1 MNEAYLS
8 SLARYSREIMYSYKF
23 LGCMKTI
30 DEEFVDRANLIMS
43 ATARPTKRVRTRC
56 HEDAQSRLSRAGSSQ
71 IIYAIHEKMF
81 SNAKTTQHIANP

>member
-43 ATARPTKRVRTRC
+43 AIARPTKEFAHVVTGTR
-56 HEDAQSRLSRAGSSQ
+56 
-71 IIYAIHEKMF
+71 KVV
-81 SNAKTTQHIANP
+81 

>member
-8 SLARYSREIMYSYKF
+8 SLARYAREIMYSDKF

-30 DEEFVDRANLIMS
+30 DEEFVDGANLIMS
-43 ATARPTKRVRTRC
+43 AIARPTK
-56 HEDAQSRLSRAGSSQ
+56 EFAQSRLSRAGSSQ

>member
-8 SLARYSREIMYSYKF
+8 SLARYAREIMYSDKF

-43 ATARPTKRVRTRC
+43 AIARPKKKSSHT
-56 HEDAQSRLSRAGSSQ
+56 LSR
-71 IIYAIHEKMF
+71 ER
-81 SNAKTTQHIANP
+81 AKSFEPGGQFPDNLRDS